1 MLRFI
6 SLAVAFWAC
15 SRPTGTWPQTSFGRS
30 LTGAFAGWQGVVWGL
45 VILSVEMVV
54 MSVLSGFSFDT
65 FALSRFTA
73 IKYGLALGFRLPADW
88 PS

>member
-1 MLRFI
+1 
-6 SLAVAFWAC
+6 
-15 SRPTGTWPQTSFGRS
+15 
-30 LTGAFAGWQGVVWGL
+30 VVWGL

>member
-1 MLRFI
+1 
-6 SLAVAFWAC
+6 
-15 SRPTGTWPQTSFGRS
+15 

-73 IKYGLALGFRLPADW
+73 IKYGLLWAFVCLLIW
-88 PS
+88 PG